1 MEKSNIQRA
10 IEQLGE
16 ETVRKSITHAGISL
30 GFCDLHGHYAF
41 TGDAK
46 CPLCPDANGTTAT
59 DVEHYIDVREAVG
72 IDGTN
77 PQQKL

>member
-1 MEKSNIQRA
+1 MKNGLQQA

-16 ETVRKSITHAGISL
+16 ETVQKSITHAGISI
-30 GFCDLHGHYAF
+30 GFCDLHGHYGF
-41 TGDAK
+41 TTTK
-46 CPLCPDANGTTAT
+46 SCPACPSANGVTAT
-59 DVEHYIDVREAVG
+59 DVEHYINVREAVG